1 MESPIELA
9 PDYYLENFF
18 KLTHHAVTWYSD
30 LLTEEEHTWLCSFDS
45 LSKHAQCLLV
55 RLYSRKGCWFRSD
68 KLNYQEIPFIDAA
81 LAELGEQDFISLSP
95 PLSHQE
101 LAANLLTKPEIS
113 ALYPELPK
121 SLKKDALVERLSNTE
136 FDRVEQLEFT
146 IVRLNSAHMIDVLLT
161 LFFANTHQDLSQFV
175 LDDLG
180 LHQFEQYQLSK
191 VRRFFN
197 SREQIDRLIEL
208 SQLANL
214 YWQFDR
220 KDKANLDLLVEAM
233 PHPVH
238 HPYVDRKR
246 EHMLNDIAR
255 DYERIDELETALSL
269 FGQTQLTPSRERRA
283 RIYDKLN
290 HDDLFSDIVTEMLH
304 SPIDVSEL
312 EVAQKLEQRLKR
324 KQGEKVP
331 RVTKPTC
338 MEYRVELDL
347 SQQRVEL
354 ASKAHF
360 ESLGWSVFYAENAL
374 LNALLGLTFWDAIFA
389 PIEGAFINAYQHRPL
404 DLYHSDFVAKRQAL
418 IDEAFTQLEL
428 GNTQAILAK
437 YDEKFG
443 ISNPFV
449 QWSLIG
455 KELLEQSLNTIPTRT
470 LLELFKVQLSDLKLY
485 RNGMPDLI
493 AFRDNEFEWIEVK
506 GPGDKLQDNQWRWIK
521 EFSRLNVPFAVCYV
535 TARKEDEKRVD

>member
-30 LLTEEEHTWLCSFDS
+30 LLAEEEHAWLCSFDS
-45 LSKHAQCLLV
+45 LSKQAQCLLV

-68 KLNYQEIPFIDAA
+68 KLSYQEIPSINEA
-81 LAELGEQDFISLSP
+81 LAELSQHEFVALSP
-95 PLSHQE
+95 TLSHQE
-101 LAANLLTKPEIS
+101 LASNLLTKPEIS

-121 SLKKDALVERLSNTE
+121 SLKKDVLVESLSNTE
-136 FDRVEQLEFT
+136 FDRFEQLEFT
-146 IVRLNSAHMIDVLLT
+146 IIKLNSAHMIDVLLT

-191 VRRFFN
+191 VRRFFD

-220 KDKANLDLLVEAM
+220 KDKANLDLLIEAM
-233 PHPVH
+233 PHPVSH
-238 HPYVDRKR
+238 HYVDRKR

-255 DYERIDELETALSL
+255 DYERINELETALSL
-269 FGQTQLTPSRERRA
+269 FSQTQLAPSRERRA

-290 HDDLFSDIVTEMLH
+290 QDDLFSDIVTEMLQ

-324 KQGEKVP
+324 KQGAKVP
-331 RVTKPTC
+331 RVAKPLC
-338 MEYRVELDL
+338 SEYHIELDL

-354 ASKAHF
+354 ASKAYF
-360 ESLGWSVFYAENAL
+360 ESLGWNVFYAENAL
-374 LNALLGLTFWDAIFA
+374 LNSLLGLTFWDAIFA
-389 PIEGAFINAYQHRPL
+389 PIEGAFINAYQYRPL
-404 DLYHSDFVAKRQAL
+404 DLYHSDFVTKRQAL
-418 IDEAFTQLEL
+418 IDTAFAELEAGSTQTL
-428 GNTQAILAK
+428 LAK

-449 QWSLIG
+449 HWNLIS
-455 KELLEQSLNTIPTRT
+455 KELLETALNTIPTNM
-470 LLELFKVQLSDLKLY
+470 LMALFKIQLSDLKLY

-493 AFRDNEFEWIEVK
+493 AFKENEFEWIEVK

-521 EFSRLNVPFAVCYV
+521 EFTRLNVPFAVCYV
-535 TARKEDEKRVD
+535 AAT

>member
-30 LLTEEEHTWLCSFDS
+30 LLTKEEHAWLCSFDS

-68 KLNYQEIPFIDAA
+68 KLSYQEIPSINEA
-81 LAELGEQDFISLSP
+81 LAELSQHEFVALSPPP

-121 SLKKDALVERLSNTE
+121 SLKKDALVERLSNAE
-136 FDRVEQLEFT
+136 FDRIEKLEFT
-146 IVRLNSAHMIDVLLT
+146 IVKLNSAHMIDVLLT

-191 VRRFFN
+191 VRRFFD

-220 KDKANLDLLVEAM
+220 KDKANLDLLIEAM
-233 PHPVH
+233 PQPVKH
-238 HPYVDRKR
+238 RYVDRKR

-255 DYERIDELETALSL
+255 DYERLNDLETALSL

-290 HDDLFSDIVTEMLH
+290 HDDLFGDIVTDMLN

-338 MEYRVELDL
+338 TEYRLELDL

-354 ASKAHF
+354 ASKAYF
-360 ESLGWSVFYAENAL
+360 ESLAGLYFTAENAL

-404 DLYHSDFVAKRQAL
+404 DLYHSDFVTKRQAL
-418 IDEAFTQLEL
+418 IDATFDMLET
-428 GNTQAILAK
+428 GNTYTLLTR

-449 QWSLIG
+449 HWSLIS
-455 KELLEQSLNTIPTRT
+455 KELLEMALDTIPTNM
-470 LLELFKVQLSDLKLY
+470 LMALFKIQLSDLKLY

-493 AFRDNEFEWIEVK
+493 AFKGNEFEWIEVK

-521 EFSRLNVPFAVCYV
+521 EFTRLNVPFAVCYV
-535 TARKEDEKRVD
+535 AAT